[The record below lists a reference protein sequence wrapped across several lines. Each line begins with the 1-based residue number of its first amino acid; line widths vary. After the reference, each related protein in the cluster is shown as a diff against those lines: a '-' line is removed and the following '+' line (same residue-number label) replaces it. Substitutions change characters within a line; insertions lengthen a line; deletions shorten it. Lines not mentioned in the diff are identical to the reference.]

1 MTPAPDRPRPRRRD
15 LAFAA
20 AGLVLFA
27 LGRLSTRPGGRDRVP
42 RAAAAAAER
51 SVALPVQPAAAP
63 GRRARR
69 ALLLGGASAVLA
81 LVVLVAGASSS
92 PATVDWSAGFEGQ
105 SWSPWQGL
113 QHDQNEPLADSF
125 QFVTDPVRTGRY
137 AAKFIVRQGE
147 GPSWGTE
154 TTELC
159 CGPAGEGAPGT
170 EHYWAFSTY
179 FPTDWRE
186 PYHWG
191 LFFQLH
197 AGDDMPPAIAFAAG
211 ADAAWINIRAGRIDP
226 SKPDWSYGAF
236 PRILSTLAK
245 GHWNDF
251 VLHVRWSV
259 TDGQVQVWHR
269 LAGETSFTQVLD
281 LDHVPTL
288 QQYPS
293 GTVAGI
299 YTKLGLYRDSY
310 CSKPVHPGCT
320 SSLGVQPASTLYD
333 DSFAR
338 GSSFDEVVNAA
349 WGGGSAPSTPAPRTA
364 TAQPV
369 PASAPAPAPAPAPVP
384 APAPAAAATA
394 PPPAAAAGAPAE
406 TTPAQT
412 AALPA
417 PPPAAKGTAPAAAP
431 VRAQGRSQAASVPT
445 RSRARAT
452 ALARA
457 RSLARAYA
465 RAAAKAAARAHGYS
479 RSAAVARARARAYY
493 RAAARARARI
503 RALTPPAVPSPAVG
517 PRIRP
522 G

>member
-1 MTPAPDRPRPRRRD
+1 MTPSPNSPRRRRREVS
-15 LAFAA
+15 LAA
-20 AGLVLFA
+20 AGLVLFG
-27 LGRLSTRPGGRDRVP
+27 LGRASARPDQRERTASP
-42 RAAAAAAER
+42 ARTSSER
-51 SVALPVQPAAAP
+51 SLPPVRREATVAAAP
-63 GRRARR
+63 RRRVRR
-69 ALLLGGASAVLA
+69 ALLLAGASAVLA
-81 LVVLVAGASSS
+81 LVVLGVGASSS
-92 PATVDWSAGFEGQ
+92 PATVDWSSGFESQ

-113 QHDQNEPLADSF
+113 QHNENEPLANSF

-137 AAKFIVRQGE
+137 AAEFVVRQGE

-179 FPTDWRE
+179 FPTDWTE

-211 ADAAWINIRAGRIDP
+211 GDAAWINIRTGQIDP

-236 PRILSTLAK
+236 PQILSTLAK

-251 VLHVRWSV
+251 VLHVRWSL

-269 LAGETSFTQVLD
+269 LAGESSFAQVLD
-281 LDHVPTL
+281 LDHIPTL

-293 GTVAGI
+293 GKVAGI

-333 DSFAR
+333 DSFTR

-349 WGGGSAPSTPAPRTA
+349 WGGGSAPSSPAPQAAAPTPAP
-364 TAQPV
+364 P
-369 PASAPAPAPAPAPVP
+369 
-384 APAPAAAATA
+384 PAPAAA
-394 PPPAAAAGAPAE
+394 PPPPPPPPPSPPAE
-406 TTPAQT
+406 TTTAPPAS
-412 AALPA
+412 
-417 PPPAAKGTAPAAAP
+417 PPAAKPTAASAPAKAP
-431 VRAQGRSQAASVPT
+431 VAARIRAQAATRSHTQ
-445 RSRARAT
+445 SRARVV

-457 RSLARAYA
+457 RSLARTYA
-465 RAAAKAAARAHGYS
+465 RAAAKAATRAHGYS
-479 RSAAVARARARAYY
+479 RSAAVARAQARAYY
-493 RAAARARARI
+493 RKAARARARI
-503 RALTPPAVPSPAVG
+503 RALTHPAARPAANL
-517 PRIRP
+517 PRVRP